1 MQKVCCTL
9 CITQNAAAWGAGG
22 FLTIAK
28 ALGLAAVKA
37 VVCISAIILA
47 GRTLLRPVMRRIA
60 SLENAEIFAATT
72 LLVILGCS
80 ALTQLSGLSQA
91 LGAFLAGLLMAET
104 EYVLQV
110 RAVHAVRAAHVIPAL
125 WHRAAM
131 LRRPWLRSIVYA
143 ETRAHYKRQAGL
155 HVSVLPDI
163 NRILQGCR
171 VTVNAA

>member
-1 MQKVCCTL
+1 MPRMH
-9 CITQNAAAWGAGG
+9 AGG

-37 VVCISAIILA
+37 VVCISAIIVA

-110 RAVHAVRAAHVIPAL
+110 RPRPLPPATAAHILTHVCRMLHPA
-125 WHRAAM
+125 W
-131 LRRPWLRSIVYA
+131 
-143 ETRAHYKRQAGL
+143 G
-155 HVSVLPDI
+155 
-163 NRILQGCR
+163 
-171 VTVNAA
+171 

>member
-1 MQKVCCTL
+1 MCAPC
-9 CITQNAAAWGAGG
+9 AGG

-37 VVCISAIILA
+37 VVCISAIILT

-72 LLVILGCS
+72 LLIILGCS

-110 RAVHAVRAAHVIPAL
+110 RPPVAHAAPAL
-125 WHRAAM
+125 LQHSPAPLALCQPTSTASRPSNMHSYASAIPRCM
-131 LRRPWLRSIVYA
+131 GARIPHQTSSHACLYQSLRQYWRRDYS
-143 ETRAHYKRQAGL
+143 
-155 HVSVLPDI
+155 
-163 NRILQGCR
+163 RILCD
-171 VTVNAA
+171 AL